1 MAFYFPLIDFRMGP
15 DDFLIS
21 DNLRIARTPYDLDK
35 AKILLS
41 LSEHDRLSL
50 KRTEFWAIV
59 DEKGLSSADAYIKIN
74 TLLLAFHIVGP
85 IRATTFF
92 KFQDYKT
99 VSVFH
104 ERFYYNEKDTF
115 ITCGDHQFRQ
125 TSVFCNELL
134 RIYRRNKRLQ
144 TAMVNTYFACVTRQ
158 WKVAYICLSAA
169 LETMLTYKSGSGIT
183 KRLARTYACLTEQN
197 KRKRDKVYR
206 KFIKL
211 YGIRSRIIHGKY
223 RGLRN
228 PDRNLT
234 LLSDFS
240 GLLRKLWQ
248 AVLLSKEHCR
258 ELEKGDDKRKIYFM
272 EFEGKYNP
280 PQVKINIT

>member
-1 MAFYFPLIDFRMGP
+1 MAFYFPLIDFRMDS

-21 DNLRIARTPYDLDK
+21 DNLRIDRKPYDLDK
-35 AKILLS
+35 AKILLR

-59 DEKGLSSADAYIKIN
+59 DEKGLSSADAYIK

-115 ITCGDHQFRQ
+115 IRCGVQELRQ
-125 TSVFCNELL
+125 TSAFCNELL

-169 LETMLTYKSGSGIT
+169 LETMLTYESSPGIT
-183 KRLARTYACLTEQN
+183 KRLAKTYACLTEQT
-197 KRKRDKVYR
+197 KRKRNGVYR
-206 KFIKL
+206 RFISL

-228 PDRNLT
+228 RDRNLT
-234 LLSDFS
+234 LLSEFS
-240 GLLRKLWQ
+240 DLLRKLWQ
-248 AVLLSKEHCR
+248 TVLSNKEHCR
-258 ELEKGDDKRKIYFM
+258 ELEKGDDNRKAYFAKL
-272 EFEGKYNP
+272 ERKYQP
-280 PQVKINIT
+280 PQVKIKHI

>member
-1 MAFYFPLIDFRMGP
+1 MAFYFPLIDFRMDP

-41 LSEHDRLSL
+41 LSEHDRLAL

-59 DEKGLSSADAYIKIN
+59 DEKGLSSADAYITIN

-104 ERFYYNEKDTF
+104 ERFYYNKKDTF
-115 ITCGDHQFRQ
+115 IRCGDHELRR
-125 TSVFCNELL
+125 TSAFCNELL

-144 TAMVNTYFACVTRQ
+144 TAMVNTYFAGVTRQ
-158 WKVAYICLSAA
+158 WKVAYICLSGA
-169 LETMLTYKSGSGIT
+169 LETMLTYESGSGIT
-183 KRLARTYACLTEQN
+183 KRLAKTYACLTEQT
-197 KRKRDKVYR
+197 KRKRNAVYR
-206 KFIKL
+206 RFISL

-223 RGLRN
+223 RGLGNR
-228 PDRNLT
+228 DRNLT
-234 LLSDFS
+234 LLSEFS

-248 AVLLSKEHCR
+248 TVLSNKEHCR
-258 ELEKGDDKRKIYFM
+258 ELEKGDDKRKAYFAKL
-272 EFEGKYNP
+272 ERKYQP
-280 PQVKINIT
+280 PQVKIKHI